1 MKKWDKMSPVT
12 KRFIGEIVK
21 LQEKDIINNLVKNN
35 AYAKD
40 AKTILKDMRKLY
52 CMSFDRAIKS
62 IGKKKNDTRRI

>member
-1 MKKWDKMSPVT
+1 MSPVT
-12 KRFIGEIVK
+12 KRFIGDIVK

-52 CMSFDRAIKS
+52 CLSFDRAIKS
-62 IGKKKNDTRRI
+62 IGKKK

>member
-1 MKKWDKMSPVT
+1 MKKLDKMSPVT

-21 LQEKDIINNLVKNN
+21 LQEKEVINNLVKNN

-52 CMSFDRAIKS
+52 CLSFDRAIKS
-62 IGKKKNDTRRI
+62 ISNRKK

>member
-1 MKKWDKMSPVT
+1 MTPVT

-21 LQEKDIINNLVKNN
+21 LQEKDIVSNLLKNN

-52 CMSFDRAIKS
+52 CLSFDRAIKS
-62 IGKKKNDTRRI
+62 IGKKK

>member
-1 MKKWDKMSPVT
+1 MDKMTPVT

-21 LQEKDIINNLVKNN
+21 LQDKDIINNLVKNN

-52 CMSFDRAIKS
+52 CLSFDRAIKS
-62 IGKKKNDTRRI
+62 IGRKK

>member
-1 MKKWDKMSPVT
+1 MNPVT

-52 CMSFDRAIKS
+52 CLSFDRAIKS
-62 IGKKKNDTRRI
+62 IGKKK

>member
-1 MKKWDKMSPVT
+1 MKLEKMSPVT

-21 LQEKDIINNLVKNN
+21 LQDKDVVSNLLKNN

-52 CMSFDRAIKS
+52 CLSFDRAIRS
-62 IGKKKNDTRRI
+62 IGGKKK

>member
-21 LQEKDIINNLVKNN
+21 LQQKDIINSLVKNN
-35 AYAKD
+35 VYAKD

-52 CMSFDRAIKS
+52 CMSFDKAIKS
-62 IGKKKNDTRRI
+62 IGKKKK

>member
-1 MKKWDKMSPVT
+1 MSPVT

-21 LQEKDIINNLVKNN
+21 LQEKEVINNLVKNN

-52 CMSFDRAIKS
+52 CLSFDRAIKS
-62 IGKKKNDTRRI
+62 ISNRKK

>member
-1 MKKWDKMSPVT
+1 MKLEKMSPVT
-12 KRFIGEIVK
+12 KRFIGDIVK

-52 CMSFDRAIKS
+52 CLSFDRAIKS
-62 IGKKKNDTRRI
+62 IGKKK

>member
-1 MKKWDKMSPVT
+1 MTKWDKMSPVT

-21 LQEKDIINNLVKNN
+21 LQNKDIIASLVKNN
-35 AYAKD
+35 VYEQD

-62 IGKKKNDTRRI
+62 IGRKK

>member
-1 MKKWDKMSPVT
+1 MTQFEKMSPVT

-40 AKTILKDMRKLY
+40 AKTILRDMKKLY
-52 CMSFDRAIKS
+52 CLSFDRAINS
-62 IGKKKNDTRRI
+62 IGKNKNK

>member
-1 MKKWDKMSPVT
+1 MDKMTPVT

-21 LQEKDIINNLVKNN
+21 LQDKDIINNLVKNN

-52 CMSFDRAIKS
+52 CLSFDRAIKS
-62 IGKKKNDTRRI
+62 INKKKK